1 MPPTFAQSYSTDQGE
16 DSSRAV
22 ESCTLMPAGADDTP
36 LLMPMPKALKL
47 SLLAISVLLIVFVF
61 LGGFLPGGVRAGT
74 DASAYQQMEVYSE
87 VLQHIQNDY
96 VVTPNIP
103 DVTTGALHGLLEG
116 LDPDSSYLTPTEFK
130 FYQAHKDESTAQIGA
145 RISKRYG
152 YATVIS
158 VIPGSPADKA
168 GIVDGDVIDEIGNQS
183 TRVMPLQMIR
193 LLLDGQPGTAV
204 NFSVIEP
211 TSATPDAMKLTRTQ
225 AQYPALRTDEYDNG
239 SIVYLKPYDLSPD
252 RVEELLAR
260 LRQMQATGHQKILL
274 DLRDITDGDMNS
286 AVLLANA
293 FLKSGT
299 IATLQGQTYP
309 KQTWAAEP
317 KNFVTAAPLI
327 VLVNHGTAGP
337 AEVVAAALKEN
348 NRSELVGDRTFGS
361 GSVQKQIPL
370 PDGAVL
376 FLSVAK
382 YHAPDGEAIQDKA
395 VTPNVFVAANNDF
408 GLQPQVAAG
417 PITKPTAPATTK
429 HATPTKPPVAQPDDQ
444 LNKALELLKQQSA
457 A

>member
-1 MPPTFAQSYSTDQGE
+1 M
-16 DSSRAV
+16 AV
-22 ESCTLMPAGADDTP
+22 GAGVARTHIT
-36 LLMPMPKALKL
+36 MPKALKL

-116 LDPDSSYLTPTEFK
+116 LDPDSGYLTPTEFK
-130 FYQAHKDESTAQIGA
+130 FYQAHKDQSTAQIGA

-152 YATVIS
+152 YATVVS
-158 VIPGSPADKA
+158 VVPGSPADKA
-168 GIVDGDVIDEIGNQS
+168 GIVDGDVIDEIGDQS

-193 LLLDGQPGTAV
+193 LLLDGQPGTTV
-204 NFSVIEP
+204 SFSVIEP
-211 TSATPDAMKLTRTQ
+211 TSANPDAMKLTRTL
-225 AQYPALRTDEYDNG
+225 AEYPALHVDEFDNS
-239 SIVYLKPYDLSPD
+239 SILYLKPYDLNST
-252 RVEELLAR
+252 RVAEVLTH
-260 LRQMQATGHQKILL
+260 LRQVQAAGHQKILL
-274 DLRDITDGDMNS
+274 DLRDVTDGDMNS

-299 IATLQGQTYP
+299 IATLQGHTYP
-309 KQTWAAEP
+309 KQTWTADP
-317 KNFVTAAPLI
+317 KNFITAAPLI
-327 VLVNHGTAGP
+327 VLVNHGTAGA

-348 NRSELVGDRTFGS
+348 NRGQLVGDRTFGS

-382 YHAPDGEAIQDKA
+382 YHTPDGEAIQDKA
-395 VTPNVFVAANNDF
+395 VTPNVMVAADN
-408 GLQPQVAAG
+408 GLGLESPPATG
-417 PITKPTAPATTK
+417 PVTKPTAPAANK
-429 HATPTKPPVAQPDDQ
+429 PATPVEPPAAQPDDQ
-444 LNKALELLKQQSA
+444 LNKALDLLKLEKA